1 MRVRNRRDH
10 RILRDDKCFQMTR
23 ACSKKEGVLK
33 YGIIVQIV
41 ALIQS
46 RPTMYQ
52 TRYCVNM

>member
-23 ACSKKEGVLK
+23 ACSTKEGVLK
-33 YGIIVQIV
+33 CGIIVQIV

-46 RPTMYQ
+46 RTYYVRQ
-52 TRYCVNM
+52 GIV